1 MLDLFEIMDE
11 YKQLNI
17 NEFFQVQK
25 KGETSK
31 SGQQTCK
38 IEIPLVSDQFSIFS
52 DVANQWYKLDQ
63 MECGFTYPIADFLKE
78 HVIKNTNHTNEVSDG
93 KKRGKFKDLFV
104 TDESERYIVE
114 YTFIDFEY
122 MIIGLKIKDI
132 EDDKRNK
139 EFNDF
144 DLSKLMI

>member
-38 IEIPLVSDQFSIFS
+38 IEIPLVSD
-52 DVANQWYKLDQ
+52 
-63 MECGFTYPIADFLKE
+63 
-78 HVIKNTNHTNEVSDG
+78 
-93 KKRGKFKDLFV
+93 
-104 TDESERYIVE
+104 
-114 YTFIDFEY
+114 
-122 MIIGLKIKDI
+122 
-132 EDDKRNK
+132 
-139 EFNDF
+139 
-144 DLSKLMI
+144 